1 MNPQPNQPNAVV
13 IWLPRADEY
22 ALAHALGMV
31 DCDVDTLGEIV
42 TATQEQTARDLPGVP
57 VRVHRWHIWRVV
69 RAMVAAGAT
78 NTPDG
83 RATAYRRLSHEP
95 A

>member
-1 MNPQPNQPNAVV
+1 MV

-22 ALAHALGMV
+22 ALAHTLGMV
-31 DCDVDTLGEIV
+31 DCDADTLGEIV
-42 TATQEQTARDLPGVP
+42 TATQEQTGVQ

-78 NTPDG
+78 NTPEG